1 MASAPEDFSPL
12 DLTAATKFMV
22 ICGTEPIAEG
32 SLGFPIEIEHDP
44 DFGFSIE
51 FRQQVYRDGRYAGLM
66 VYRFAELES
75 FSMLGETLTIYIK
88 EDRERDEIEL

>member
-1 MASAPEDFSPL
+1 MASAPEDPSAL
-12 DLTAATKFMV
+12 GLAAATKFMV
-22 ICGTEPIAEG
+22 ISGTEVIVEG
-32 SLGFPIEIEHDP
+32 SIGFPIEIEHDP

-88 EDRERDEIEL
+88 EDREHDDIEL